1 MSKLPLDNLKSCVQ
15 RSSRFLRGLMTQA
28 NPRGKRRRT
37 HRNALADDCG
47 LNSGCLLVKCDSSLG
62 FARSETPSGEIEEKG
77 SCASTCPTRCSRG
90 SLFPG
95 FPGPAGGRGKVRGFS
110 CRGWFQ
116 ATSRRWLPHKPGNPG
131 FRCGCHSRGWCQ
143 RGTRRGPQPGQG
155 ATSGRGLGHFRRKR
169 GPGRCP
175 RRADPSGQV
184 VHPGTLA
191 RGWRSKRKQTRH
203 VPPKQRAGQDF
214 QDGCQPGPCQRVRS
228 GLPRAFD
235 PGRPCIFAVCFV
247 GASQGQKDL

>member
-1 MSKLPLDNLKSCVQ
+1 MQ

-47 LNSGCLLVKCDSSLG
+47 MNSGFLLVKCDSSLG

-77 SCASTCPTRCSRG
+77 SCASTCPTGAVAAAYFLVFLVRPADAARFGTFPAAAGSKLPLAG
-90 SLFPG
+90 SL
-95 FPGPAGGRGKVRGFS
+95 
-110 CRGWFQ
+110 
-116 ATSRRWLPHKPGNPG
+116 PHEPGNPG
-131 FRCGCHSRGWCQ
+131 FRCGFHTRGWCQ

-191 RGWRSKRKQTRH
+191 RGWRSKRKPARH
-203 VPPKQRAGQDF
+203 VPPKQRAGQDVH
-214 QDGCQPGPCQRVRS
+214 DGCQPGPCQRVRS